1 MLINANHKL
10 PVYQVIGP
18 VVRVHWDYQEK
29 EVGGMDVDSDS
40 TVTMWDCQEAVV
52 PVDADH
58 DTFVQIVNEAGGD
71 GESLA
76 TDWFSDK

>member
-1 MLINANHKL
+1 MLVNARHKL

-29 EVGGMDVDSDS
+29 QISGMDGEDSLS
-40 TVTMWDCQEAVV
+40 TMWDCQEAVV
-52 PVDADH
+52 PIDADY
-58 DTFVQIVNEAGGD
+58 DTFVRVVNEEGGD

-76 TDWFSDK
+76 TDWFADK